1 MQTAGRAGARDRC
14 YYHRLSTFP
23 GDTPHDMSSTPSTQA
38 EERQENPWISLLINI
53 AIPAVILMK
62 ASGEDRLGPV
72 YGLLVALAFP
82 LAYGLTDLVRR
93 RKLTFISA
101 LGVVSILLTGGIGLL
116 QLDPKWIAVKEAAV
130 PLVIGLAVVLSLK
143 TRYPIV
149 RSLLY
154 NDKIIDVPTVESH
167 LERHGTGPAFEKS
180 LVTASWLLAA
190 SFFLSA
196 ILNFI
201 LARLIVKSPAGS
213 VAFNEELGRMT
224 ALSYP
229 VIVLPS
235 MAVMFIAMWYLFRSI
250 KRLTHMDLE
259 DIFHPRHR

>member
-1 MQTAGRAGARDRC
+1 M
-14 YYHRLSTFP
+14 
-23 GDTPHDMSSTPSTQA
+23 
-38 EERQENPWISLLINI
+38 
-53 AIPAVILMK
+53 
-62 ASGEDRLGPV
+62 
-72 YGLLVALAFP
+72 ALAFP
-82 LAYGLTDLVRR
+82 LTYGVVDLVRR
-93 RKLTFISA
+93 RKVNFISA
-101 LGVVSILLTGGIGLL
+101 LGVISILLTGGIGLL

-130 PLVIGLAVVLSLK
+130 PLVIGLAVVVSLK

-154 NDKIIDVPTVESH
+154 NDKIIDIPTVESH
-167 LERHGTGPAFEKS
+167 LERYGTGPAFEKS

-201 LARLIVKSPAGS
+201 LARVIVKSPAGS

-259 DIFHPRHR
+259 DIFHPRHRES

>member
-1 MQTAGRAGARDRC
+1 MNEPTTA
-14 YYHRLSTFP
+14 
-23 GDTPHDMSSTPSTQA
+23 QA
-38 EERQENPWISLLINI
+38 AERPENPWISLLINI

-62 ASGEDRLGPV
+62 LSGEDRLGPV
-72 YGLLVALAFP
+72 YGLLVALSFP
-82 LAYGLTDLVRR
+82 LAYGLADLFRR
-93 RKLTFISA
+93 QKINFISA
-101 LGVVSILLTGGIGLL
+101 LGVISILLTGGIGLL

-149 RSLLY
+149 RTLLY

-167 LERHGTGPAFEKS
+167 LERYGTGEQFEKA

-190 SFFLSA
+190 SFFVSA
-196 ILNFI
+196 VLNFV
-201 LARLIVKSPAGS
+201 LARIIVKSPAGS

-235 MAVMFIAMWYLFRSI
+235 MAVMFVAMWYLFRSI
-250 KRLTHMDLE
+250 KRLTHMNLE